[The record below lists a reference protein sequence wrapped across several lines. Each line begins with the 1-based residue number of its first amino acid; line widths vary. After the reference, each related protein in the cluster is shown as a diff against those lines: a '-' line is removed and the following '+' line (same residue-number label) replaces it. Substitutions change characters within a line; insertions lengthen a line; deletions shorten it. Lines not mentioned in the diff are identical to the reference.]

1 MNITPFLSIDT
12 CGNKAM
18 EVTQMCDL
26 VKSPDNYELMHRLVS
41 LLLIRFAYKEEV

>member
-26 VKSPDNYELMHRLVS
+26 VS

>member
-1 MNITPFLSIDT
+1 MVITPFSSIDT

-26 VKSPDNYELMHRLVS
+26 VKSPDNYGLINRLLS
-41 LLLIRFAYKEEV
+41 LLLIRFAYK